1 MTYLLL
7 YHTRSTFSNKG
18 EGKGWVGTE
27 KKSQGEKDLVVS
39 TSQNKADTPG
49 QQGWSWGRGGEVA
62 AGHTPAGGPAQ
73 DGG

>member
-1 MTYLLL
+1 M
-7 YHTRSTFSNKG
+7 
-18 EGKGWVGTE
+18 GTE

-73 DGG
+73 DGGEVTKGLPSPPWTSHLHVR